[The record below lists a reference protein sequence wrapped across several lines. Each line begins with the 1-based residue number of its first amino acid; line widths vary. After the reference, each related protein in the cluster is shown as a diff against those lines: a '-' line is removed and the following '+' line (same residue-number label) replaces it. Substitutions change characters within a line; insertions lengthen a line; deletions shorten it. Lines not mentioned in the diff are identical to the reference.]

1 VASSNGQVL
10 NHQEVRRISRL
21 NIVKIR
27 NKIGSWNM
35 RILYAAS
42 KLANEIKEMERLQVE
57 WE

>member
-1 VASSNGQVL
+1 
-10 NHQEVRRISRL
+10 
-21 NIVKIR
+21 VKIR